1 MIFQK
6 KKREN
11 GHVGELG
18 KSENKLK
25 GIQGEESDS
34 PVGWPA
40 PFVCLLP

>member
-6 KKREN
+6 KKKEN

-25 GIQGEESDS
+25 CIKGE
-34 PVGWPA
+34 
-40 PFVCLLP
+40 